1 MARCR
6 SQNLVTFLE
15 IFQRETFNMS
25 FVASKSLQP
34 FLGYN
39 HKQHRFLRLFLT
51 ALLII
56 GISYIP
62 VRLTVATIQSP
73 EPQGIFML
81 GGRES
86 REQFTA
92 EFSRSH
98 PNLEVWISSG
108 AGPEKSRV
116 FFEESG
122 VALSRVHF
130 DQRATDTVTNFTTL
144 VDDFE
149 QKKISHLY
157 LITSDYHM
165 PRAQAIA
172 TVILGSHGIRITPI
186 TVPSNNSPE
195 SILRTA
201 RDVMRSF
208 LWLTTNY
215 TGANL
220 RFHPLVESLNAY
232 VS

>member
-1 MARCR
+1 
-6 SQNLVTFLE
+6 
-15 IFQRETFNMS
+15 MS
-25 FVASKSLQP
+25 FVASKSLKP
-34 FLGYN
+34 SLGYN
-39 HKQHRFLRLFLT
+39 HKQRRFLRLFLT

-62 VRLTVATIQSP
+62 VRLTVVTIQSP
-73 EPQGIFML
+73 HPQGILML

-92 EFSRSH
+92 EFARSH

-108 AGPEKSRV
+108 SGPEKSQL

-130 DQRATDTVTNFTTL
+130 DRRATDTVTNFTTL

-172 TVILGSHGIRITPI
+172 TVILGSHGIRVTPI
-186 TVPSNNSPE
+186 TIPSNTSPE
-195 SILRTA
+195 SILRIV

-220 RFHPLVESLNAY
+220 RFHPLVESLNAH